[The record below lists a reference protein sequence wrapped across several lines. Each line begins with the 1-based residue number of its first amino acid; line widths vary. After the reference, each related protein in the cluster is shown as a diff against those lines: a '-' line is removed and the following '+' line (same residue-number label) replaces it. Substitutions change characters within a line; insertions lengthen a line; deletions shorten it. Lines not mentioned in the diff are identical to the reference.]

1 MSTVFLEHVHKMM
14 LSFTLCRYV
23 MPADP
28 TSASAIIIKIILDR
42 LLFTPVNM
50 AALFLFNGLLEGQSL
65 QKILV
70 TASHRQACL

>member
-1 MSTVFLEHVHKMM
+1 MLHVNEAV
-14 LSFTLCRYV
+14 LTLCRYV
-23 MPADP
+23 MPAKP

-50 AALFLFNGLLEGQSL
+50 GALFLFNGLLEGQSL

-70 TASHRQACL
+70 TASHR